1 MNIFNEKPSV
11 EETMAIRLASGADP
25 VHEHIVNQGLDHSIC
40 VMVARDDQSNIVGMG
55 RIIGDGG
62 CYYQIV
68 DMMVRPEFHGKGI
81 EEQILTRLL
90 DYLNA
95 NASMEATVMVMSDVG
110 SIKLYQT
117 SGFKLVYP
125 DYYGMVRMV
134 GQS

>member
-1 MNIFNEKPSV
+1 MNIFNEKPSI
-11 EETMAIRLASGADP
+11 EETMAIRQATGADA

-62 CYYQIV
+62 CYFQIV
-68 DMMVRPEFHGKGI
+68 DMMVRPEFHGSGI

-95 NASMEATVMVMSDVG
+95 HASMEATVMVMSDVG
-110 SIKLYQT
+110 SIKLYQA

-125 DYYGMVRMV
+125 DYYGMERKV